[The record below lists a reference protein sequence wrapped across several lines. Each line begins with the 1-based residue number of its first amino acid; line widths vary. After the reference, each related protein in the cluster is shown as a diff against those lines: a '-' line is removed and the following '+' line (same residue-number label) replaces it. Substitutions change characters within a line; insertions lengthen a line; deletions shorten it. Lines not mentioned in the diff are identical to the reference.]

1 LVVSLILHPLFLI
14 FFLLIFIFPFYA
26 FAQDFNF
33 NRAFS
38 DYLYSV
44 SLYRQAYQ
52 EYIPA
57 RESYLRYKTLTS
69 KTTALEKTLKMVQL
83 RDETIRTYLIAI
95 KMKMAEI
102 SGISSSDQNL
112 FNLRLDNEASWYL
125 AHKEELSSAG
135 TLEDL
140 INLAHKAEE
149 RYYQETEILIYQ
161 TLHKILVGKETALK
175 EKIINQIE
183 AIREKLKE
191 IKTTGDKDVSLSERW
206 LLETENRLLR
216 FEEKIFSSKEN
227 INRIGEPT
235 LKDKA
240 QIYKEAQLN
249 LEEAHQYLKEAN
261 RYLKEVIREVKTA
274 DGNY

>member
-1 LVVSLILHPLFLI
+1 MTKKIFLFL
-14 FFLLIFIFPFYA
+14 FLIFIFPFYT
-26 FAQDFNF
+26 FAQEFNF

-38 DYLYSV
+38 DYLYNLN
-44 SLYRQAYQ
+44 LYRQAYQ

-57 RESYLRYKTLTS
+57 RESYLRYKTLNS

-83 RDETIRTYLIAI
+83 RDETMRTYLIAI

-102 SGISSSDQNL
+102 SGISPSEQGL
-112 FNLRLDNEASWYL
+112 FNLKLDNEANWYL

-140 INLAHKAEE
+140 IDLAHKAEE
-149 RYYQETEILIYQ
+149 RYYQETEVLMYQ
-161 TLHKILVGKETALK
+161 ALHKILLGKETTLK
-175 EKIINQIE
+175 EKIISQIE
-183 AIREKLKE
+183 AIRERLKE
-191 IKTTGDKDVSLSERW
+191 IKANGDKDVFLPERW

-216 FEEKIFSSKEN
+216 FEEKIFSSKEA